1 MKSLLLLVF
10 VLISASGIGI
20 YYQRR
25 NGVIKRKKR
34 LRLSPA
40 ELGSD
45 YGDRATIVQFSTTF
59 CSSCRGAKGLIKD
72 VVKDQSDIAYL
83 EIDAESNLELVRKV
97 DIKSTPT
104 TLFLDKDGFE
114 IARATGAPKR
124 DQLIKVVAS
133 LKHT

>member
-1 MKSLLLLVF
+1 MKSWLLLVF

-25 NGVIKRKKR
+25 AGVIKRKKR

-59 CSSCRGAKGLIKD
+59 CSSCRAAKGLIKD
-72 VVKDQSDIAYL
+72 VVKDQSDIKYL
-83 EIDAESNLELVRKV
+83 EIDAESNLELVRRV

-104 TLFLDKDGFE
+104 TLFLDRAGFE

-133 LKHT
+133 L

>member
-1 MKSLLLLVF
+1 MKSWLLLVS

-25 NGVIKRKKR
+25 SGVIKRKKR
-34 LRLSPA
+34 LRLSPV

-59 CSSCRGAKGLIKD
+59 CSSCRAAKALIKD
-72 VVKDQSDIAYL
+72 VVKDQSDIKYL
-83 EIDAESNLELVRKV
+83 EIDAESNLELVRRV

-133 LKHT
+133 L

>member
-25 NGVIKRKKR
+25 AGVIKRKKR

-59 CSSCRGAKGLIKD
+59 CSSCRAAKALIKD
-72 VVKDQSDIAYL
+72 VVKDQSDIKYL
-83 EIDAESNLELVRKV
+83 EIDAESNLELVRRV

-104 TLFLDKDGFE
+104 TLFLDRAGFE

-133 LKHT
+133 L

>member
-1 MKSLLLLVF
+1 MKSWLLLVF

-25 NGVIKRKKR
+25 AGVIKRKKR
-34 LRLSPA
+34 LRLSPI

-59 CSSCRGAKGLIKD
+59 CSSCRAAKALIKD
-72 VVKDQSDIAYL
+72 VVKDQSDIKYL

-104 TLFLDKDGFE
+104 TLFLDRDGFE

-133 LKHT
+133 L

>member
-25 NGVIKRKKR
+25 SGVIKRKKR
-34 LRLSPA
+34 LRLSPT

-59 CSSCRGAKGLIKD
+59 CSSCRAAKALIKD

-104 TLFLDKDGFE
+104 TLFLDRAGFE

-124 DQLIKVVAS
+124 DQLIKVISA
-133 LKHT
+133 L

>member
-59 CSSCRGAKGLIKD
+59 CSSCRAAKALIKD
-72 VVKDQSDIAYL
+72 VVKDQSDIKYL
-83 EIDAESNLELVRKV
+83 EIDAESNLDLVRKV

-133 LKHT
+133 L